1 MFYPVMVAPMMVAFS
16 VHAEGLEVM
25 SRIVEVA
32 LLVDVFL
39 TFFVAVDVG
48 KTSDHLEQ
56 RPLRVA
62 EHYIKSWLLFDLATS
77 LPWKNLLPI
86 FIGKTALSWI
96 TTTVTVREA
105 LDFIKIARYL
115 TIITRSFYT
124 VFNIQSMQYK
134 QRAVISFLS
143 LVLVRSLPTC
153 VLLECPLPSHVADS
167 GILSCSLPHT
177 GCPVRG

>member
-32 LLVDVFL
+32 LLVDVFV

-62 EHYIKSWLLFDLATS
+62 EYYIKSWLLFDLATS

-86 FIGKTALSWI
+86 FIGCLLYTSPSP
-96 TTTVTVREA
+96 R
-105 LDFIKIARYL
+105 DR
-115 TIITRSFYT
+115 TRSR
-124 VFNIQSMQYK
+124 M
-134 QRAVISFLS
+134 
-143 LVLVRSLPTC
+143 
-153 VLLECPLPSHVADS
+153 PSSA
-167 GILSCSLPHT
+167 
-177 GCPVRG
+177 